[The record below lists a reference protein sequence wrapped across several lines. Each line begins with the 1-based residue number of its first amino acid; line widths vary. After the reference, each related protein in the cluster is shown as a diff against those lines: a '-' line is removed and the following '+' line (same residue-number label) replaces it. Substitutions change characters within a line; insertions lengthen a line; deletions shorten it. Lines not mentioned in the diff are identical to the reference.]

1 MLALVAVAAAA
12 PQGYGPPPAPSN
24 SYSSPGGGRGAGGSG
39 GGFAGAIGRP
49 VVPILRDD
57 REGPIDGVYSFDFE
71 TGDGI
76 SRHEQGSPT
85 GPDGAVVQQGG
96 WT

>member
-1 MLALVAVAAAA
+1 MILMVAAATAA

-24 SYSSPGGGRGAGGSG
+24 SYSAGGGSSGGAGG
-39 GGFAGAIGRP
+39 FRGAIGGP

-76 SRHEQGSPT
+76 SRQEQGAPT
-85 GPDGAVVQQGG
+85 GPEGAVVQQGG
-96 WT
+96 WS